1 MGADYKPAPVEW
13 RYQEVAWIAQAA
25 AVQNTW
31 YVVLAATGV
40 YTYLHHVAIN
50 MTANNETLEIEVTID
65 GRVIVTQVAAV
76 AGNIY
81 QLMFNSNPSI
91 VNDFSLPLQRDDYT
105 PIELEGHNVQ
115 IRARKTTV
123 VGAGTLNC
131 KCQFAIE

>member
-91 VNDFSLPLQRDDYT
+91 VNDFSLQGEHIRNTLQ
-105 PIELEGHNVQ
+105 LEGHNVQ